1 MGTRI
6 ECIALV
12 ALMEYTQCM
21 GYFRSKTSS
30 WLALVLIAM
39 LQLGHFG
46 CGGKPIEEG
55 DPGDLFKEAEE
66 DINSDHYQLA
76 VDKLKVIKNK
86 YPYSKYALDASLR
99 LADVYFLQE
108 SYVEAALA
116 YESFRDLHPKHPK
129 AAYAM
134 FRIGLSYYNDLPST
148 IARDLA
154 DAKKAEDAFN
164 DFIHHFPSD
173 PNVAEAKKDLAE
185 ARGQMADK
193 ELYIGDFYFKRHFYD
208 SAKGRYEK
216 IVEIYPEAHAADTA
230 REKLAKIEKDN
241 LHNEEP

>member
-1 MGTRI
+1 MGNAQRR
-6 ECIALV
+6 
-12 ALMEYTQCM
+12 
-21 GYFRSKTSS
+21 FKSS
-30 WLALVLIAM
+30 DLLALLLVLM
-39 LQLGHFG
+39 LQLGHWG
-46 CGGKPIEEG
+46 CSGKSVEEG

-76 VDKLKVIKNK
+76 VDKLKIIKNK

-129 AAYAM
+129 VAYAM
-134 FRIGLSYYNDLPST
+134 FRVGLSYFNDLPST
-148 IARDLA
+148 ILRDLA
-154 DAKKAEDAFN
+154 DAKKAEAAFN
-164 DFIHHFPSD
+164 DFLHQFPAD
-173 PNVAEAKKDLAE
+173 PNAAEAKKDLAE
-185 ARGQMADK
+185 SRKQLADK

-216 IVEIYPEAHAADTA
+216 LIEIYPEAAAADSA
-230 REKLAKIEKDN
+230 REKLGKIEKEN
-241 LHNEEP
+241 LHNEE